1 MSPKELAEKQALT
14 IFENDNVRFI
24 ELLGYNAMEYY
35 GSEYLIHNY
44 SAMKGRWGTLYLI
57 LDKKGDKNYQI
68 FEPKYGK
75 AEIIN
80 FEGHYVD
87 FVDVLKNYPELT
99 SEFIKIV
106 GSETPYLSLL
116 QIKNGIELDEYNL
129 RNADSCFGN
138 IVFNKKRPEKS
149 MIELHF
155 DESEFFKFFKFNI
168 GSEDRNVLNDIF
180 NGDYG
185 YEIYNDD
192 WSYFEWIE
200 GYILNMINDE
210 NEKLLNKIIN
220 YVSPDILQYQK
231 NDTDKYYQKAANLLY
246 DNFYSKISSIIDN
259 LQEELNENSENSI
272 KEAAIEDIGDP
283 FNNFGIFVKGD
294 AYFNTYMTTVTILLR
309 LFELYGEVNFTLPEL
324 FEKLGNDLNY
334 RIGNYYE
341 IGRNTYDFNQ
351 EKFQET
357 VKESFDKILEEIF
370 DYPEKYEGTKEYY
383 DIFREL
389 SKLNYEIGEF
399 YDLPNDNTKKFRI
412 QSIDK
417 ETNKIKLNQINK
429 TTGDASL
436 RNLTID
442 EFKNYL
448 YTPELF
454 EQIIRKVKKKL

>member
-80 FEGHYVD
+80 FEGHSVD

-106 GSETPYLSLL
+106 GSETPYLALL
-116 QIKNGIELDEYNL
+116 QIKNGIEIDKYNL
-129 RNADSCFGN
+129 RDSDSCFGN

-155 DESEFFKFFKFNI
+155 DESEFFEFFKFKN
-168 GSEDRNVLNDIF
+168 GSDDRNVLNYIF
-180 NGDYG
+180 NGAYG

-192 WSYFEWIE
+192 WSYYEWKE
-200 GYILNMINDE
+200 GYILKMINDE

-231 NDTDKYYQKAANLLY
+231 NDTDKYFQNAADFLY
-246 DNFYSKISSIIDN
+246 DNFYSEISSIIDN

-283 FNNFGIFVKGD
+283 FNDFGIFVKGD
-294 AYFNTYMTTVTILLR
+294 TYFNTYMTTVTILLR

-341 IGRNTYDFNQ
+341 ISRN
-351 EKFQET
+351 
-357 VKESFDKILEEIF
+357 S
-370 DYPEKYEGTKEYY
+370 
-383 DIFREL
+383 
-389 SKLNYEIGEF
+389 
-399 YDLPNDNTKKFRI
+399 
-412 QSIDK
+412 
-417 ETNKIKLNQINK
+417 
-429 TTGDASL
+429 
-436 RNLTID
+436 
-442 EFKNYL
+442 
-448 YTPELF
+448 
-454 EQIIRKVKKKL
+454 

>member
-80 FEGHYVD
+80 FEGHSVD

-106 GSETPYLSLL
+106 GSETPYLALL
-116 QIKNGIELDEYNL
+116 QIKNGIEIDKYNL
-129 RNADSCFGN
+129 RDSDSCFGN

-155 DESEFFKFFKFNI
+155 DESEFFEFFKFKN
-168 GSEDRNVLNDIF
+168 GSDDRNVLNYIF
-180 NGDYG
+180 NGAYG

-192 WSYFEWIE
+192 WSYYEWKE
-200 GYILNMINDE
+200 GYILKMINDE

-231 NDTDKYYQKAANLLY
+231 NDTDKYFQNAADFLY
-246 DNFYSKISSIIDN
+246 DNFYSEISSIIDN

-283 FNNFGIFVKGD
+283 FNDFGIFVKGD
-294 AYFNTYMTTVTILLR
+294 TYFNTYMTTVTILLR

-341 IGRNTYDFNQ
+341 IGRDTYDFNQ

-370 DYPEKYEGTKEYY
+370 DDPEKYEGARKY
-383 DIFREL
+383 DEVL
-389 SKLNYEIGEF
+389 QTLNKMGYEIGKF
-399 YDLPNDNTKKFRI
+399 YKLPYNKSDSFRI
-412 QSIDK
+412 RDVNK
-417 ETNKIKLNQINK
+417 ENLRITLDHFIGDEGTVKSYSLEEFNNFLN
-429 TTGDASL
+429 S
-436 RNLTID
+436 
-442 EFKNYL
+442 
-448 YTPELF
+448 PELF
-454 EQIIRKVKKKL
+454 ESLVRKLKKML